1 MTTSS
6 LLLILSIVL
15 IISFF
20 YNYIQRQFNISA
32 VILLLVSGVCLQYIV
47 KSYFGNVELPPSLL
61 PVFGTLGLLIIVL
74 EAVLD
79 MDITRENYRLYIR
92 AAVIATVIVC
102 GSCLVIAFG
111 LMRAYSFLSP
121 IAAIIYALPL
131 SIVSS
136 AIVIPSLKNID
147 GKFKDL
153 IVLESVFSDIIG
165 ILLFN
170 FFIVAEFQKVSSIG
184 MFGMNFILMLV
195 ISIATTI
202 VLGVVL
208 SKLQSKNQHVFILAI
223 LVFVYTIAKHFHLS
237 SLILIL
243 VFGLFLRNLPLV
255 MATKI
260 GVRWF
265 GRFLHPGNIRTNL
278 VKMNEFIDEIGF
290 IIRTFFFILLGYSIN
305 LAALG
310 ELRVILLGIMI
321 SIAIYAIRW
330 VVFLPYSNAKDRI
343 LGITS
348 APRGLITV
356 LLFFQ
361 LPDKYTSKYFDGGVV
376 FFVVIISSLVMSYA
390 LLHNKYKK
398 EKIE

>member
-1 MTTSS
+1 MGTSS

-15 IISFF
+15 IVSFF
-20 YNYIQRQFNISA
+20 YNYIQRRFNISA
-32 VILLLVSGVCLQYIV
+32 VILLLLSGVCLQFIV
-47 KSYFGNVELPPSLL
+47 KRYLGNIELPPSLL

-79 MDITRENYRLYIR
+79 MDITRENYRLYVK
-92 AAVIATVIVC
+92 AAAIATVIVC
-102 GSCLVIAFG
+102 GSCLIIAYGF
-111 LMRAYSFLSP
+111 MRAYSFLSP
-121 IAAIIYALPL
+121 VAAVVYALPL

-136 AIVIPSLKNID
+136 AIVIPSLKNVNSE
-147 GKFKDL
+147 FRDL
-153 IVLESVFSDIIG
+153 IILESVFSDIIG

-170 FFIVAEFQKVSSIG
+170 FFVMAEFNSVSSIG
-184 MFGMNFILMLV
+184 LFGINFALMMVVSL
-195 ISIATTI
+195 ITTI
-202 VLGVVL
+202 ILGVVL
-208 SKLQSKNQHVFILAI
+208 SKLHSKNQHVFILAI

-243 VFGLFLRNLPLV
+243 VFGLFLRNLPQL
-255 MATKI
+255 MSTKV

-265 GRFLHPGNIRTNL
+265 GKFLNPDNIRTNL
-278 VKMNEFIDEIGF
+278 TKMNEFIDEIGF

-305 LAALG
+305 LAALSD
-310 ELRVILLGIMI
+310 LRVILLGIMI
-321 SIAIYAIRW
+321 SIAIYAVRW
-330 VVFLPYSNAKDRI
+330 LVFLPTANSSNRM

-361 LPDKYTSKYFDGGVV
+361 LPEKFSSKYFDGGVV

-390 LLHNKYKK
+390 LVHNKYRK
-398 EKIE
+398 EKI